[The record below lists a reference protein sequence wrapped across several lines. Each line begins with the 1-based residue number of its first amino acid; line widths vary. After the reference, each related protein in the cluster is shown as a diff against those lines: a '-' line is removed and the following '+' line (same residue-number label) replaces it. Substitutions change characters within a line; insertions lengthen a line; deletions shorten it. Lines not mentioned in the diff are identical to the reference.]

1 MARHSYSFDGGEN
14 LASIG
19 AYWFVSYAYFDRI
32 DQTHRNWDR
41 VSTVQYRT
49 SLYHSTKEFH
59 EIWLKEICGMNPSN
73 LNKNTI
79 GLSAQQIQQ
88 MSFALLRSR

>member
-1 MARHSYSFDGGEN
+1 MARHSYSFDGGEK

-19 AYWFVSYAYFDRI
+19 ASWFVSYAYFDRI

-73 LNKNTI
+73 LNKRLCHNNKLIFELFLTTNI
-79 GLSAQQIQQ
+79 CY
-88 MSFALLRSR
+88 